1 MTDHELKT
9 IRKSLKLSQKG
20 LAERLG
26 VARNSLSR
34 WELGQWPIPTAIA
47 LAIQYLNQEETQ
59 P

>member
-1 MTDHELKT
+1 MTAHELHQ
-9 IRKSLKLSQKG
+9 IRTSLKLSQKA
-20 LAERLG
+20 LAGRLG

-47 LAIQYLNQEETQ
+47 LAVAYLAKGQ